1 MAKTNEVVTDTL
13 ALFEGLYEQL
23 SKTFSK
29 NASAAKETLSREIQI
44 AQAKKE
50 RRKLIIEL
58 GEKAYSFAPENT
70 NEELVQKIRIE
81 EAKIKELTAD
91 D

>member
-1 MAKTNEVVTDTL
+1 MSKTNEVVTDTL

-58 GEKAYSFAPENT
+58 GEKSCYD
-70 NEELVQKIRIE
+70 
-81 EAKIKELTAD
+81 TANGMTPIAIMKKNATGR
-91 D
+91 